1 MIITI
6 ANQKGGVGKTTTAV
20 TLAHGLAI
28 QGKEVLLLN
37 LDPQGQ
43 CASAL
48 GLVQEPG
55 VFNLLVGDQTL
66 ADVTRSTGRP
76 HLALIPGNKRT
87 ATTQFVLNAEGFEL
101 SVIRDALHP
110 VLRHSSGQ
118 ALRGKLDFVVIDT
131 APSVGG
137 LQEAALFA
145 ADLVIIPTA
154 VDYLATEGVVQVMQ
168 TIEVLAEKHAWAG
181 SVLGILPTFHDDV
194 TRESRQTLEDLKRAF
209 NENVVLS
216 PIHRATVLREC
227 GAEGKTIWEMAAN
240 SRPAK
245 EYADLVWR
253 VADATA

>member
-1 MIITI
+1 MIVAV

-28 QGKEVLLLN
+28 QGKEVLLLD

-66 ADVTRSTGRP
+66 PDVTRTTGRP
-76 HLALIPGNKRT
+76 RLTLIPGNKRT
-87 ATTQFVLNAEGFEL
+87 ATAQIVLSSEGFEINI
-101 SVIRDALHP
+101 IRDTMRP

-118 ALRGKLDFVVIDT
+118 ALQGKLDFVVIDT

-154 VDYLATEGVVQVMQ
+154 VDYLATEGVVKVME
-168 TIEVLAEKHAWAG
+168 TIEALTEKHAWAG
-181 SVLGILPTFHDDV
+181 SVLGILPTFYDDV
-194 TRESRQTLEDLKRAF
+194 TRESRQTLEDLRCTF
-209 NENVVLS
+209 GDVILS
-216 PIHRATVLREC
+216 PIHRATILREC
-227 GAEGKTIWEMAAN
+227 GAEGKTIWEMAAD

-245 EYADLVWR
+245 EYADLIWR
-253 VADATA
+253 VSDATA

>member
-1 MIITI
+1 MIIVV

-28 QGKEVLLLN
+28 QGRDTLLLD

-55 VFNLLVGDQTL
+55 VFNLLVGGQTL
-66 ADVTRSTGRP
+66 ADVTRTTGRP
-76 HLALIPGNKRT
+76 RLALIPGNKRT
-87 ATTQFVLNAEGFEL
+87 ATAQVVLNAEGFEL
-101 SVIRDALHP
+101 DTIRQ
-110 VLRHSSGQ
+110 VLRP
-118 ALRGKLDFVVIDT
+118 ALRGGLELVIIDT

-154 VDYLATEGVVQVMQ
+154 VDYLATEGVVKVMQ
-168 TIEVLAEKHAWAG
+168 TLDTLAARQGWQG
-181 SVLGILPTFHDDV
+181 SVLGILPTFYDNV
-194 TRESRQTLEDLKRAF
+194 TRESQQTLEDLKRTFGA
-209 NENVVLS
+209 ELILPPV
-216 PIHRATVLREC
+216 HRATVLREC
-227 GAEGKTIWEMAAN
+227 GAEGKTIWEKAAD
-240 SRPAK
+240 SRSAK

-253 VADATA
+253 VADVTP

>member
-1 MIITI
+1 MIVAV

-28 QGKEVLLLN
+28 QGKEVLLLD

-66 ADVTRSTGRP
+66 PDVTRSTGRP
-76 HLALIPGNKRT
+76 HLTLIPGNKRT
-87 ATTQFVLNAEGFEL
+87 ATAQLVLNAEGFEINI
-101 SVIRDALHP
+101 IRDALRS

-118 ALRGKLDFVVIDT
+118 ALQGKLDFVVIDT

-154 VDYLATEGVVQVMQ
+154 VDYLATEGVVKVME
-168 TIEVLAEKHAWAG
+168 TIEALTEKHAWAG
-181 SVLGILPTFHDDV
+181 SVLGILPTFYDDV
-194 TRESRQTLEDLKRAF
+194 TRESRQTLEDLRCTF
-209 NENVVLS
+209 GDVILS
-216 PIHRATVLREC
+216 PIHRATILREC
-227 GAEGKTIWEMAAN
+227 GAEGKTIWEMAAD

-245 EYADLVWR
+245 EYADLIWR
-253 VADATA
+253 VSDATA

>member
-28 QGKEVLLLN
+28 QGKDTLLLD

-55 VFNLLVGDQTL
+55 VFNLLVGVQTL
-66 ADVTRSTGRP
+66 ANVTRTTGRP
-76 HLALIPGNKRT
+76 RLALIPGNKRT
-87 ATTQFVLNAEGFEL
+87 ATAQVVLNAEEF
-101 SVIRDALHP
+101 
-110 VLRHSSGQ
+110 
-118 ALRGKLDFVVIDT
+118 KLDIIRQLLRPALPGGLDLVIIDT
-131 APSVGG
+131 APSVGR

-145 ADLVIIPTA
+145 ADLVIIPTT
-154 VDYLATEGVVQVMQ
+154 VDYLATEGVVKVIHTVNALVKRQN
-168 TIEVLAEKHAWAG
+168 WRG
-181 SVLGILPTFHDDV
+181 SVLGILPTFYDNV
-194 TRESRQTLEDLKRAF
+194 TRESQQTLDDLQRTFGA
-209 NENVVLS
+209 ELILPPV
-216 PIHRATVLREC
+216 HRATILREC
-227 GAEGKTIWEMAAN
+227 GAEGKTIWEKAAS

-253 VADATA
+253 VADYLPT